1 MPDSLVQAQFGAH
14 AANYVASA
22 AHAAGESLDHLRA
35 WMAARRPH
43 RLLDIATGGGHTAL
57 ALASACPQVLATD
70 LTFPMLLAARSFLHA
85 HGAPA
90 TTFALHNA
98 TQLPFSG
105 ACFDA
110 ITCRMA
116 AHHFAAPDQFV
127 SESVRCLRTNG
138 CLAVIDNVAPDNL
151 ATASL
156 VNAFE
161 KLRDPSHGRHQT
173 AADWEAMFT
182 ANRLQIALNQPY
194 RKALNFADYCTR
206 MSVPAHRRTQLSA
219 LLLQAPAAVHSY
231 FNPRTI
237 NGALWFDLREILII
251 GTLPD

>member
-1 MPDSLVQAQFGAH
+1 MSNSLVQAQFGAH

-22 AHAAGESLDHLRA
+22 AHAAGESLDHLRD
-35 WMAARRPH
+35 WMAARRPN
-43 RLLDIATGGGHTAL
+43 RLLDLATGGGHTAL
-57 ALASACPQVLATD
+57 ALGSACPQVLATD
-70 LTFPMLLAARSFLHA
+70 ITFPMLLAARSFLHE
-85 HGAPA
+85 HGAHA
-90 TTFALHNA
+90 TKFALHNA
-98 TQLPFSG
+98 AQLPFSG

-110 ITCRMA
+110 VTCRLA

-127 SESVRCLRTNG
+127 TESVRCLRKDG

-151 ATASL
+151 AAAAL

-173 AADWEAMFT
+173 AAHWEAMF
-182 ANRLQIALNQPY
+182 AAHRLRVALSQPY
-194 RKALNFADYCTR
+194 RKTLNFADYCMR
-206 MSVPAHRRTQLSA
+206 MSVPAHTRTQLIA

-237 NGALWFDLREILII
+237 DGALWFDLHEILII
-251 GTLPD
+251 GTLEE

>member
-1 MPDSLVQAQFGAH
+1 MADSLVQAQFGAH

-22 AHAAGESLDHLRA
+22 AHAAGESLDHLRE
-35 WMAARRPH
+35 WMAERRPN

-70 LTFPMLLAARSFLHA
+70 ITFPMLLAARSFLDE
-85 HGAPA
+85 HGARA
-90 TTFALHNA
+90 TTYALHNA

-110 ITCRMA
+110 VTCRLA
-116 AHHFAAPDQFV
+116 AHHFAAPDQFM
-127 SESVRCLRTNG
+127 SESVRCLRPNG

-151 ATASL
+151 AAAAL

-161 KLRDPSHGRHQT
+161 KLRDPSHGCHQT
-173 AADWEAMFT
+173 SADWEAMFA
-182 ANRLQIALNQPY
+182 ANRLRVALNQPY

-206 MSVPAHRRTQLSA
+206 MSVAAHTRTQLKA
-219 LLLQAPAAVHSY
+219 LLLQSPAAVHSF

-237 NGALWFDLREILII
+237 DGALWFDLHEILIVGI
-251 GTLPD
+251 SAA